1 MLQSFA
7 PIVKTFLGEIE
18 HFKFSVGDLVWQKQ
32 TLWVK
37 NGVDGSFMIGL
48 KHWAMSSK
56 KSLQLILEG
65 KNDIK
70 VEFYEEMSRTGF
82 CIVIL
87 LDSRVTVCLNL
98 KQGTTQNQKQ
108 AWGNKIDSSIHYTHI
123 HMQSIKW

>member
-1 MLQSFA
+1 
-7 PIVKTFLGEIE
+7 
-18 HFKFSVGDLVWQKQ
+18 
-32 TLWVK
+32 
-37 NGVDGSFMIGL
+37 
-48 KHWAMSSK
+48 MSSK

-108 AWGNKIDSSIHYTHI
+108 A
-123 HMQSIKW
+123 